1 MANNPVVIGVVA
13 HPTTETEGGS
23 DAGPPKFVTGSEYI
37 AASYIKWLEQAGAR
51 VIGVPF
57 SATPEETE
65 LLFKQ
70 MNGVL
75 FPGGATELGGSA
87 RTLYELAEASNAAG
101 DFLPVWGTCLGF
113 QWLMQLGA
121 RNESDVLCL
130 GCFDSMNLENK
141 LDLTAAAP
149 TSRLF
154 GSLSS
159 AERSLVAAEKVTFN
173 NHHDG
178 VTPEAFAADAGLAAN
193 WTILSTNQGRQGKV
207 YVSTVEHRTR
217 PYYGIQWHAEKSQ
230 FEFYPSHVNHSADAT
245 ALSNSMAKFFIGEA
259 RRSRPPP
266 TPYEVED
273 GTTTIYTGGLPV
285 SHAMLPSFQ
294 SVVLVKGAEA
304 AAIAPLWIV
313 LAVMGVVIL
322 AMIAVAL
329 WRFAAAL
336 RRRDDERLVSV
347 QSKAEERPGALV
359 VAGDNAA

>member
-1 MANNPVVIGVVA
+1 MAC
-13 HPTTETEGGS
+13 S
-23 DAGPPKFVTGSEYI
+23 SR
-37 AASYIKWLEQAGAR
+37 AAQR
-51 VIGVPF
+51 
-57 SATPEETE
+57 
-65 LLFKQ
+65 
-70 MNGVL
+70 
-75 FPGGATELGGSA
+75 LGGSA
-87 RTLYELAEASNAAG
+87 RTLYALAEASNAAG

-141 LDLTAAAP
+141 LELTAAAP

-245 ALSNSMAKFFIGEA
+245 ALSNSMATFFIGEA

-266 TPYEVED
+266 TPTRWRTARRRSTWP
-273 GTTTIYTGGLPV
+273 GSV
-285 SHAMLPSFQ
+285 SHGCSLR
-294 SVVLVKGAEA
+294 SVCGPRQGRRAVACA
-304 AAIAPLWIV
+304 ALDR
-313 LAVMGVVIL
+313 LAVMEVIIL

-336 RRRDDERLVSV
+336 RRRGWLVSV
-347 QSKAEERPGALV
+347 QSRRRSGRVRWWWPATRRECV
-359 VAGDNAA
+359 